1 MKRFPP
7 VKSSAC
13 LRGSLNIRPS
23 YAGFD
28 WHRNPENPAGV
39 ASLILWLLF
48 LVVAE
53 KYVLLVMR
61 ADSNGE
67 SEIFALMALAWSLLA
82 ASAC

>member
-1 MKRFPP
+1 M
-7 VKSSAC
+7 
-13 LRGSLNIRPS
+13 
-23 YAGFD
+23 
-28 WHRNPENPAGV
+28 
-39 ASLILWLLF
+39 WLLF